1 MNTENSRL
9 KNQTIKE
16 YQTRINKVIDYIENN
31 LGSELT
37 LETLSSVA
45 CFSSFHFHRL
55 FHSFTGD
62 TPANYIKKRRLIS
75 AANKMYRY
83 PDTKISHIAYEFGFS
98 GQSDFSRSFKA
109 FFKITPTAFMESKH
123 KNKCL
128 ALPLT
133 ESAQNTSPTQRS
145 EYEKNINIRR
155 LDDYTVAYIRN
166 SGLSKE
172 HRNGEIESSFR
183 KLYTW
188 ASVRDLINNDTVVM
202 GVTLDNPEI
211 VSLEECRH
219 DTCLTLSQT
228 AEPDGNIGIRRLN
241 TKGRYAAFRFDSEDR
256 EFSKTFF
263 QVINYIYGCWMPE
276 NGFFP
281 EDKPCVE
288 LYGKDS
294 VNGHIY
300 IELLIPIRPS

>member
-1 MNTENSRL
+1 MKTENSGL
-9 KNQTIKE
+9 KNQTLKE
-16 YQTRINKVIDYIENN
+16 YQSRINKVIDYIENN
-31 LGSELT
+31 LGSDLT

-55 FHSFTGD
+55 FHSMTGD

-75 AANKMYRY
+75 AANKMYHY
-83 PDTKISHIAYEFGFS
+83 PDIKISYIAYEFGFS

-109 FFKITPTAFMESKH
+109 FFKTTPTAFMESKH
-123 KNKCL
+123 QKKCL
-128 ALPLT
+128 PLHLT
-133 ESAQNTSPTQRS
+133 ENSQDASATLNR
-145 EYEKNINIRR
+145 EYEKDINIRY
-155 LDDYTVAYIRN
+155 LEDYTVAYIRN

-172 HRNGEIESSFR
+172 HRNAIIENSFR

-188 ASVRDLINNDTVVM
+188 AAVRELIDKDSLVM

-211 VSLEECRH
+211 VSLEDCRH

-228 AEPDGNIGIRRLN
+228 AEPDGNIGIRRLT
-241 TKGRYAAFRFDSEDR
+241 TKGRYVAFRFDSEDR

-263 QVINYIYGCWMPE
+263 KVIDYIYGCWMPE

-288 LYGKDS
+288 LYGKNPVDE
-294 VNGHIY
+294 HIY
-300 IELLIPIRPS
+300 IELLIPVRPA